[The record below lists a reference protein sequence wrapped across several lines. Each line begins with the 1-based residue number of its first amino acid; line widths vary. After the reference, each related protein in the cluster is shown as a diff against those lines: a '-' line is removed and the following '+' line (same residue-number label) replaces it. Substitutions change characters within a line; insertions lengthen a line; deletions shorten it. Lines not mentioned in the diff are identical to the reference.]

1 MHWQLD
7 VTFDEHDHQ
16 LRHYQAAQN
25 LILVR
30 KMALDLLKPDPTN
43 RNIKNK
49 RKRLAKD
56 ELFLERLLAALCQLT
71 T

>member
-1 MHWQLD
+1 M
-7 VTFDEHDHQ
+7 
-16 LRHYQAAQN
+16 RHYQAAQN

-30 KMALDLLKPDPTN
+30 KMALDLLKPDPTK
-43 RNIKNK
+43 RNIKKK

-56 ELFLERLLAALCQLT
+56 EFFLERLLAALCQLT